1 MKGKMIIAFFIAIFL
16 LSLFPY
22 NITEIVGA
30 TYITSSYGF
39 ENGTPAQQVTLLN
52 SGFFYSSRH
61 LPNSYQFNVSSS
73 GARSGTKAFYLGTSA
88 AKSSIGYFNFS
99 YSATGYLTNFSFY
112 QYLGGTPKGSY
123 YFYFYNQTHTPMTAS
138 NISGAKCMIVLQELT
153 TDMYISNLNEVGG
166 ANVFGSVTHFAY
178 HKITFNID
186 DDIGTVTYGYDNV
199 YEVSVARNP
208 VYFTN
213 GYRIDR
219 CIIYYNGGY
228 VLNNYIDDINFT
240 VGTSYTGG
248 GGGSGGCI
256 DTSGMDYY
264 SKNIEVFDSYLDISS
279 PFIEFTSHS
288 SLSLTP
294 EVFELWVG
302 SALYEGDSDTSNYFL
317 YINGLSVG
325 NPICFY
331 LLSGQT
337 YVLQWDLSSFSPISE
352 EVLVF
357 ELAHTITF
365 DGSHYWN
372 IARATANLLYG
383 PPSPT
388 MITYKNTG
396 TNGVLD
402 GTPEY
407 SGSCWKLY
415 FSAFGTPEDEENTDF
430 DVGINLIGFNTHP
443 TYNTPYSFIYE
454 TIYFEVFSNR
464 TDNYYHLNIS
474 KGAVTQGNEQGYPKD
489 IYSYHVIH
497 GYTPTTEGNYTVSLC
512 RDSNNVIV
520 DHKHFNITT
529 KTVDYAIWTFPN
541 PSNTGVNHG
550 VTVYISDDTVFQNY
564 YVSGVVD
571 EDLVN
576 NFNSSDRKIIVGTL
590 DGNKY
595 WSTSLITFAISG
607 WEYWRLWGTN
617 DNISFIPLTSPYL
630 HYVNSLTQ
638 NNYIRTSLTNGEGY
652 TGESFNVYGQHSYIL
667 SQLSVYLDNKPI
679 KDVSTNV
686 SFLIPYSFSNV
697 GTHTFSLRV
706 FNDGVW
712 EIVDS
717 VVVSI
722 VIKPSGGGELGGML
736 PPPYSYIMGAIITI
750 VLMILP
756 SIALGKIGISGSE
769 SLKYVPI
776 FSGTMGFILS
786 CLIGFFPWYS
796 IFALLFVLIL
806 IIVALYL
813 AKSKQ

>member
-1 MKGKMIIAFFIAIFL
+1 MKGKMIIAFFVALFL
-16 LSLFPY
+16 ISIIPY
-22 NITEIVGA
+22 DSVGA
-30 TYITSSYGF
+30 TSITYSVSFESGTPGNPYSDSHIVTKKMGGTNFVVGTTKKTGSKGFDIIDSYGYI
-39 ENGTPAQQVTLLN
+39 NLTYGVT
-52 SGFFYSSRH
+52 SF
-61 LPNSYQFNVSSS
+61 
-73 GARSGTKAFYLGTSA
+73 
-88 AKSSIGYFNFS
+88 
-99 YSATGYLTNFSFY
+99 LTNFSVY
-112 QYLGGTPKGSY
+112 CYGAGTGTVGRTI
-123 YFYFYNQTHTPMTAS
+123 YFYFYNATHGSITNNIIQWEWAIAS
-138 NISGAKCMIVLQELT
+138 PSVFYIWTNHVK
-153 TDMYISNLNEVGG
+153 TDVVHPSTVSWERYFFSIL
-166 ANVFGSVTHFAY
+166 
-178 HKITFNID
+178 D
-186 DDIGTVTYGYDNV
+186 GTGTCKYGYNGGKGVD
-199 YEVSVARNP
+199 
-208 VYFTN
+208 YFANNCTQI
-213 GYRIDR
+213 GLDYRIDR
-219 CIIYYNGGY
+219 LYISSSGTPATPSS
-228 VLNNYIDDINFT
+228 IDDLNFT
-240 VGTSYTGG
+240 ISTSYSLG

-256 DTSGMDYY
+256 DISDVDYY
-264 SKNIEVFDSYLDISS
+264 SKNIEIMDGYMDVSS

-317 YINGLSVG
+317 YINGVSCG

-337 YVLQWDLSSFSPISE
+337 YVLQWDLSSISPIDD
-352 EVLVF
+352 EVLIF
-357 ELAHTITF
+357 ELAHSITF
-365 DGSHYWN
+365 DGNNYWN
-372 IARATANLLYG
+372 IAIATANLIYG

-402 GTPEY
+402 GTPIY
-407 SGSCWKLY
+407 YGSCWKLY

-474 KGAVTQGNEQGYPKD
+474 KGAITQGNEQGFPRD
-489 IYSYHVIH
+489 VYSYHVIH

-512 RDSNNVIV
+512 KDSNNAIV

-529 KTVDYAIWTFPN
+529 KTVDYAIFTFPN

-550 VTVYISDDTVFQNY
+550 VTVYISDDTVFQSF

-576 NFNSSDRKIIVGTL
+576 NFNSSNRKIKVGTL
-590 DGNKY
+590 DGNKF
-595 WSTSLITFAISG
+595 WSTSLVTFAISG

-617 DNISFIPLTSPYL
+617 DNVTFIPLTSPYL

-679 KDVSTNV
+679 KDVSLNV
-686 SFLIPYSFSNV
+686 SFLIPYTFSNV

-722 VIKPSGGGELGGML
+722 VIKPSGSGELGGFL
-736 PPPYSYIMGAIITI
+736 PAPYSYIMGAIITI

-776 FSGTMGFILS
+776 FSGTTGFILS

>member
-1 MKGKMIIAFFIAIFL
+1 MKGKMIIAFFVAMFL
-16 LSLFPY
+16 LSIIPY
-22 NITEIVGA
+22 DSINVSAVSNSYSEMVDNPPYLANQQLDGRHNIYSHTYCGNSFSTIASPFSGTHSFSLGAGTSGNRGNFTFGGTKLIDFSFVFYFVFGGFTTGTTTTYYLNFKNPLNATIGSWYITLQSFGNAQINGGTPIPHNTWYYSKISINSMNQLHIEVQDHHKTTYYTHTNITLSDWVTNLSTIVC
-30 TYITSSYGF
+30 TS
-39 ENGTPAQQVTLLN
+39 
-52 SGFFYSSRH
+52 
-61 LPNSYQFNVSSS
+61 
-73 GARSGTKAFYLGTSA
+73 
-88 AKSSIGYFNFS
+88 SSIGQQRID
-99 YSATGYLTNFSFY
+99 T
-112 QYLGGTPKGSY
+112 
-123 YFYFYNQTHTPMTAS
+123 
-138 NISGAKCMIVLQELT
+138 
-153 TDMYISNLNEVGG
+153 MYI
-166 ANVFGSVTHFAY
+166 
-178 HKITFNID
+178 
-186 DDIGTVTYGYDNV
+186 DN
-199 YEVSVARNP
+199 
-208 VYFTN
+208 
-213 GYRIDR
+213 
-219 CIIYYNGGY
+219 
-228 VLNNYIDDINFT
+228 INFT
-240 VGTSYTGG
+240 LGDYSG

-256 DTSGMDYY
+256 DTSGIDYY

-317 YINGLSVG
+317 YINGISCG

-337 YVLQWDLSSFSPISE
+337 YVLQWDLSSISPISE
-352 EVLVF
+352 EVLIF
-357 ELAHTITF
+357 ELAHSITF
-365 DGSHYWN
+365 DGTHYWN

-652 TGESFNVYGQHSYIL
+652 TGESFNVYGLHSYIL
-667 SQLSVYLDNKPI
+667 SQVSVYLDNKPI

-712 EIVDS
+712 ETVDS

-722 VIKPSGGGELGGML
+722 TIKPSGGGELGGML

-776 FSGTMGFILS
+776 FSGTTGFILS